1 MNRTKIDMIPDA
13 FESLLL
19 EAIVS
24 DFETNVEIKKSVTMN
39 ANYVMSIPV
48 EQGLEQKVNEKITQL
63 IQSKSKSVSYYL
75 RLLLIIGVV
84 SVLTIFIV
92 NQISNKPVT
101 IIGNNPNLNL
111 VPPTILKDTSE
122 EIITDTLK
130 IEKTEKTEIIQPKTK
145 NITIKDTAKT
155 NDDDIESKDV
165 VSPWQNNTT
174 TPKYGSWYYED
185 FDPEYAKE
193 LLKNGSEVKIY
204 PGEYVIEAYATILH
218 KWYDFLID
226 LQKSDTILLNSYK
239 HNIINMLPFYC
250 GTPFKK
256 GFENCT
262 YIALSDRHKEAKIGI
277 QEKIINIYLPES
289 LRYYFDDSLFT
300 KSNLKSNHTELEML
314 QPFYISNTEV
324 SNFQYNIFLY
334 STLKYN
340 GVEHIKIDTTI
351 CEDDMRHFVYTFRK
365 PNEEI
370 QKRFGSNTI
379 NVYPKT
385 NCWTDDNP
393 YSYNEPMDKFYFFHP
408 AYEQYPTVGISYWQ
422 ALAYLDWLTW
432 IWQTRLDEQG
442 IPYDIQFDLPY
453 DYEWELAGDEV
464 LKYMGIGINS
474 DDIICDLDLV
484 YHNNYNYT
492 RTIGNRNNDNKYDFV
507 HTSPVNNDRYF
518 PTENKTAIL
527 NLNGN
532 VSEWIKEDYA
542 KTWKK
547 YRQGNIELLKGSS
560 NPGDKILLL
569 TEEYFDSTHNNQNG
583 KMVRGLNWFDN
594 RQLDRTHFI
603 SKAIFAKCFVNPD
616 EQHSTLGFRYV
627 VRVRLKDQ
635 EKAMRKIE
643 ILGRNMPSIDYSLLE
658 VTRKPN
664 YTPDPE
670 GFKFIPPG
678 SFKYK
683 DSTTTVL
690 GFWAMQ
696 TEVCNFTWL
705 IFLNYLI
712 ENNMNED
719 LAICI
724 PNDPLWKVKMNL
736 ETDTVLL
743 NQEFDKTDL
752 YKYLPFTK
760 KFISDNNIKE
770 IPVTF
775 FAFEPVVGISH
786 KAAKLFAVWF
796 TKMTNPKSSDSE
808 YYVEFRLPTEA
819 EYEYMSAGGLQSV
832 PYAWGG
838 PYTRNYKGCFLAK
851 FRTNIWEEN
860 KLLGDTS
867 KTKQIDKL
875 VFDEIVKNQNSEFT
889 EHASDSYWYH
899 PNSPNLIASFTENEW
914 GLLDV
919 CGNAAEMIITP
930 DKTKGG
936 SWASGAYFIQIQN
949 EENWDGTPSDCVGFR
964 LVRTFLGRHA
974 FNVKF
979 KE

>member
-1 MNRTKIDMIPDA
+1 MNRTKKDMIPDA

-39 ANYVMSIPV
+39 ANYVMSMPV
-48 EQGLEQKVNEKITQL
+48 EQGLEHKVNEKITQL

-75 RLLLIIGVV
+75 RVLLIIGVV
-84 SVLTIFIV
+84 SVLIIFII

-111 VPPTILKDTSE
+111 VPPTILKDTSK

-130 IEKTEKTEIIQPKTK
+130 IDKTEKKEIIQSQTK
-145 NITIKDTAKT
+145 HITIKDTAKIK
-155 NDDDIESKDV
+155 DGDIESKDV
-165 VSPWQNNTT
+165 DSPWQKNTI

-193 LLKNGSEVKIY
+193 LLKDQPEVSIY
-204 PGEYVIEAYATILH
+204 PGELILTSYATEFFR
-218 KWYDFLID
+218 WNDFLHD
-226 LQKSDTILLNSYK
+226 PEKSDSSLQEYFNK
-239 HNIINMLPFYC
+239 NIFMLPVHC
-250 GTPFKK
+250 GFPFKK

-262 YIALSDRHKEAKIGI
+262 YISLAKRHKEIPTDI
-277 QEKIINIYLPES
+277 QKKPSQISLPEG
-289 LRYYFDDSLFT
+289 LRYYVNENLFNEN
-300 KSNLKSNHTELEML
+300 KIELSTENINRL

-324 SNFQYNIFLY
+324 SNIEYKEFLY
-334 STLKYN
+334 YVLKYN
-340 GVEHIKIDTTI
+340 GKEDINIDSTLS
-351 CEDDMRHFVYTFRK
+351 EDDMRYFTYTFHQ
-365 PNEEI
+365 PNIEI
-370 QKRFGSNTI
+370 QAKFGSNTL
-379 NVYPKT
+379 NVFPKT
-385 NCWTDDNP
+385 DCWEADYTLTYQTLMNK
-393 YSYNEPMDKFYFFHP
+393 YYFFHP
-408 AYEQYPTVGISYWQ
+408 AYNMYPVVGISYWQ
-422 ALAYLDWLTW
+422 ALAYLDWMTCM
-432 IWQTRLDEQG
+432 WQTRIDEQG
-442 IPYDIQFDLPY
+442 ILYHITFDLPH

-464 LKYMGIGINS
+464 LRFAGIGISS
-474 DDIICDLDLV
+474 DRIICDLDLV
-484 YHNNYNYT
+484 YKNDFNYT
-492 RTIGNRNNDNKYDFV
+492 RSIGNRNNGDRIDFEQPTLV
-507 HTSPVNNDRYF
+507 TSDRYIVSGNS
-518 PTENKTAIL
+518 TEIK

-532 VSEWIKEDYA
+532 VSEWIKEDYIN
-542 KTWKK
+542 TWAT
-547 YRQGNIELLKGSS
+547 YRQKNIELLETSK
-560 NPGDKILLL
+560 NPGDKILKL
-569 TEEYFDSTHNNQNG
+569 TEEYFDSTRNNHNG

-594 RQLDRTHFI
+594 RKIDKVYYT
-603 SKAIFAKCFVNPD
+603 SNAIFAKCFINPD

-658 VTRKPN
+658 VTHKPN

-683 DSTTTVL
+683 DSTTTVQ

-819 EYEYMSAGGLQSV
+819 EYEYMAAGGLQSV

-838 PYTRNYKGCFLAK
+838 PYTRNYKGSFLAK

-889 EHASDSYWYH
+889 EHKSDSNWYN

-964 LVRTFLGRHA
+964 LVRTFLGRNA